1 MKRFNAMIWTVSMV
15 HLLVFAMPA
24 GAAEKRKE
32 DFPLLKVNKEL
43 DKRTEIRQS
52 QIPNGGNGLYA
63 KVPIKKGEIIGEL
76 GGRLLPADKYP
87 QGNHY
92 MAGLLECAQKKATPY
107 VYLDAKDNGANVS
120 RINFAPSKINGAE
133 THFQNAAIRRLCDP
147 PYFEFYALRDIGAGE
162 EIFSSYGPNYDY
174 DRFMRNPEVK
184 EFFCRRA
191 GIDCKTK
198 YSYDH

>member
-1 MKRFNAMIWTVSMV
+1 MKRFNAMIWTVSMAQ
-15 HLLVFAMPA
+15 LLLFAMPS

-32 DFPLLKVNKEL
+32 DFPLLKINKEL
-43 DKRTEIRQS
+43 DKRTEIRKS

-92 MAGLLECAQKKATPY
+92 MAGLLECAQKKTPPY
-107 VYLDAKDNGANVS
+107 TYLDAREYGANVS

-147 PYFEFYALRDIGAGE
+147 PYFEFYALRDIAAGE

-174 DRFMRNPEVK
+174 DRFMHNPEVK

-191 GIDCKTK
+191 KIDCQTK